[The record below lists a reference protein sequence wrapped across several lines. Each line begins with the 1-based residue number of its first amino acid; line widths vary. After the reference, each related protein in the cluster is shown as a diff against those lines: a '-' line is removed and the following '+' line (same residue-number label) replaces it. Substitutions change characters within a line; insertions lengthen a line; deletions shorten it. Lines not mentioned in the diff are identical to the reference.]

1 MLYNLEHRPDNK
13 LLNRTFQVFSSVP
26 LTFAGHKW
34 KFSASDDGKKGLLL
48 FSNTN

>member
-13 LLNRTFQVFSSVP
+13 LLNLTVRVFSSVP

-34 KFSASDDGKKGLLL
+34 KFSTYDNHKKGLLL